1 MTLYGF
7 YCPYFSQEVNEIL
20 SEVTCDIG
28 MRLIK
33 CISGQVHIASVT
45 VSSLLNRTKQL

>member
-20 SEVTCDIG
+20 SEVQARIQDFEMAG
-28 MRLIK
+28 EFL
-33 CISGQVHIASVT
+33 
-45 VSSLLNRTKQL
+45 

>member
-20 SEVTCDIG
+20 SEVTRIDIG

-33 CISGQVHIASVT
+33 GISGQVHLASVT
-45 VSSLLNRTKQL
+45 VSSLLNRRK